1 MNRRRLLRFGAL
13 LVLAW
18 IAVDLAAID
27 TCALD
32 IDAAPPVD
40 AATVSVLGAPGC
52 AHTPTGSPHGE
63 CVCHSHSVEPT
74 ATMRLAAPASLA
86 MMVGV
91 FPPDRPHHVP
101 VPLDHPPQLTA

>member
-13 LVLAW
+13 LLLAW

-32 IDAAPPVD
+32 FDAAPPVD
-40 AATVSVLGAPGC
+40 SAHVSVLCAPGC
-52 AHTPTGSPHGE
+52 SRAPAGSPHGE

-74 ATMRLAAPASLA
+74 AVIRLAVPARPA
-86 MMVGV
+86 TIVGMLR
-91 FPPDRPHHVP
+91 PDRPLGVP
-101 VPLDHPPQLTA
+101 VPLDHPPQ